1 MSKLDEI
8 LEEIEA
14 YEKLH
19 DKRVSYGDYMWK
31 ILPKMTPA
39 EHKEVKAYAD
49 KLRKEKERKKR
60 LQDVRISG
68 LNKGKKAKHESDIPY
83 WDW

>member
-14 YEKLH
+14 YEKLRG
-19 DKRVSYGDYMWK
+19 KRVSYGDYKYK
-31 ILPKMTPA
+31 ILPKMTP
-39 EHKEVKAYAD
+39 EEYKEVQEYAEE
-49 KLRKEKERKKR
+49 LRKEKERKKR
-60 LQDVRISG
+60 LQEVRESG
-68 LNKGKKAKHESDIPY
+68 LNKGRKAKHESDIPN

>member
-19 DKRVSYGDYMWK
+19 NKRVTYGDYKWK
-31 ILPKMTPA
+31 ILPKMTPE
-39 EHKEVKAYAD
+39 EHKDVREYAEE
-49 KLRKEKERKKR
+49 LRKEKEKKKR
-60 LQDVRISG
+60 LQEVRASG
-68 LNKGKKAKHESDIPY
+68 LNKGRKSKHESDIPY

>member
-8 LEEIEA
+8 LDEIEA
-14 YEKLH
+14 YEKLRG
-19 DKRVSYGDYMWK
+19 KRVTYGDYKWK
-31 ILPKMTPA
+31 ILPKMSP
-39 EHKEVKAYAD
+39 EEYKEVQEYAE

-60 LQDVRISG
+60 LQEVRASG
-68 LNKGKKAKHESDIPY
+68 LNKGRKSKHEPDIAN